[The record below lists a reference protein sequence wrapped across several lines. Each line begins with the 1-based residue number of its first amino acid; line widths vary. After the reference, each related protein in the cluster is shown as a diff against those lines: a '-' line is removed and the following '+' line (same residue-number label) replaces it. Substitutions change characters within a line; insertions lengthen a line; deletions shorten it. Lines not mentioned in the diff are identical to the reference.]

1 VDLGE
6 YEAAGLYDPAAPD
19 AADRADLIAYLAG
32 IGCTVEEMVAANAR
46 GRLFALAGDRVVVPG
61 RDQYSLADVAA
72 TTGAS
77 IEDIRAIWRSL
88 GYVEAPDD
96 EPVASP
102 GDVESIQLIADMA
115 SLLGL
120 QAVLGLA
127 RVVASSM
134 ARIAEATSA
143 VVRGQVPQL
152 ALDVSHSEAVTARTF
167 AGVATF
173 VPRMGQALDAT
184 FRHHLEAA
192 RMNWERSDSGD
203 LVASGGV
210 RIGVGFADLSG
221 FTGLTEGLTMAELS
235 RLLTGFEEVAEDVV
249 RRADG
254 RVVKYIGDAVMYVTF
269 DALSAVRVATGLVEA
284 AHLRGMQARAGVAV
298 GVALALQGDFF
309 GPVVNLAARLVTM
322 AGAGEIL
329 VTQDVA
335 ERVEAAVEVE
345 TLGPRAVR
353 GFSHEIEIA
362 RLR

>member
-1 VDLGE
+1 
-6 YEAAGLYDPAAPD
+6 
-19 AADRADLIAYLAG
+19 
-32 IGCTVEEMVAANAR
+32 
-46 GRLFALAGDRVVVPG
+46 
-61 RDQYSLADVAA
+61 
-72 TTGAS
+72 
-77 IEDIRAIWRSL
+77 
-88 GYVEAPDD
+88 
-96 EPVASP
+96 
-102 GDVESIQLIADMA
+102 
-115 SLLGL
+115 
-120 QAVLGLA
+120 
-127 RVVASSM
+127 
-134 ARIAEATSA
+134 
-143 VVRGQVPQL
+143 
-152 ALDVSHSEAVTARTF
+152 
-167 AGVATF
+167 
-173 VPRMGQALDAT
+173 
-184 FRHHLEAA
+184 
-192 RMNWERSDSGD
+192 MNWERSDSGD

-329 VTQDVA
+329 VTQEVA